1 MAKYKFTKTFK
12 ISEGIC
18 INADGTMTKLPES
31 FVSLTNKP
39 VEKKSNL
46 KKCVANKSS
55 YQKKQSVKNKYDR
68 VENHYQQRSV
78 LQSPRPTIQQGEKP
92 RVQVVNHCRMP
103 KVTISLDDP
112 NNPHY
117 QEGIRH
123 KRIST
128 ALSSAPRIRG
138 SFGGVQ
144 ILKPING
151 LAAGAFKGDHV

>member
-18 INADGTMTKLPES
+18 IAADGTVTKLPES
-31 FVSLTNKP
+31 FVLLANKP
-39 VEKKSNL
+39 VVKKSNL
-46 KKCVANKSS
+46 KKHSVNKTS
-55 YQKKQSVKNKYDR
+55 YQKKPIVKSKYDR
-68 VENHYQQRSV
+68 YENWCQKRSV
-78 LQSPRPTIQQGEKP
+78 LQSPKP
-92 RVQVVNHCRMP
+92 SVKVVKHCQLP

-117 QEGIRH
+117 QEGVRH

-128 ALSSAPRIRG
+128 VLSSAPRIRG
-138 SFGGVQ
+138 AFGGVR

-151 LAAGAFKGDHV
+151 LAAGAFKGDHG